1 MIIGAH
7 QNSRKGLIHMGFEPV
22 EGCEPFFLN
31 DSWVSPLNFHPEVR
45 SKMNLP
51 SKVLIHDVTLRD
63 GEQMA
68 GVVFTEDEKV
78 AIALELDKLGIPLIE
93 IGTPAVSEEDQRAFK
108 RLAKMKLKAKKIA
121 LARIMEE
128 DVKLAA
134 ECGADGLFY
143 ETSINP
149 YFVKHVLGLDS
160 NEFIQRIIKGAKLA
174 KELGLFVEFCGWD
187 TFRINNLEWIK
198 TVYTELLRNV
208 EVDQIG
214 ISDTLGQAHPF
225 TVNFLVRKMKEWF
238 PSVPLAVHVH
248 NDYGLATA
256 TALMAIASGAEAVE
270 TSFNCLGERTGN
282 AATEEVVMG
291 VEMILGIKTGIDCSG
306 LYRVSKLIQEISK
319 VRVAPNKPIVGDRIF
334 HSESGIVIDANEKLR
349 KATGFEYCMFPYNPK
364 LTNRDVKY
372 VAGKK
377 SGRAYV
383 RHFLERQGIMATEA
397 QVDEIL
403 IRIKKQGIVLKNF
416 LPDEEVK
423 RIVESVLGK

>member
-1 MIIGAH
+1 MD
-7 QNSRKGLIHMGFEPV
+7 FEEL
-22 EGCEPFFLN
+22 EGCKPFILKN
-31 DSWVSPLNFHPEVR
+31 SWVSPLNFHPDVR

-51 SKVLIHDVTLRD
+51 KKVLIHDVTLRD

-78 AIALELDKLGIPLIE
+78 FIAQELDKIGVQMIE

-108 RLAKMKLKAKKIA
+108 RLAKMNLKAKKIA
-121 LARIMEE
+121 LARVMEE

-143 ETSINP
+143 ETGINP

-160 NEFIQRIIKGAKLA
+160 REFINRIIKGAKLA

-198 TVYTELLRNV
+198 TVYTELLKNV

-214 ISDTLGQAHPF
+214 ISDTFGQAHPF

-238 PSVPLAVHVH
+238 PSVPLAIHVH

-282 AATEEVVMG
+282 ASTEEVIMG
-291 VEMILGIKTGIDCSG
+291 LEMILGIDTEIDCSQ
-306 LYRVSKLIQEISK
+306 LYTISKFIQEISK
-319 VRVAPNKPIVGDRIF
+319 VHVAPNKPIVGDRIF
-334 HSESGIVIDANEKLR
+334 HSESGIVIDANEKMSR
-349 KATGFEYCMFPYNPK
+349 GTGVDYSMFPYNPK
-364 LTNRDVKY
+364 FVGRELKY
-372 VAGKK
+372 VGGKK
-377 SGRAYV
+377 SGRAFIKLYLQKKGL
-383 RHFLERQGIMATEA
+383 RATDV
-397 QVDEIL
+397 QVEEIL
-403 IRIKKQGIVLKNF
+403 MRVKKQSIVLKDY
-416 LPDEEVK
+416 LDQDELDK
-423 RIVESVLGK
+423 IIKLVLG

>member
-1 MIIGAH
+1 MP
-7 QNSRKGLIHMGFEPV
+7 FEKV
-22 EGCEPFFLN
+22 QGCEPFLLN
-31 DSWVSPLNFHPEVR
+31 QSWVSPLNFHPEIR
-45 SKMNLP
+45 SKMHLP
-51 SKVLIHDVTLRD
+51 NKVLIHDVTLRD

-78 AIALELDKLGIPLIE
+78 FIAQELDRIGVQMIE

-108 RLAKMKLKAKKIA
+108 RLSKMNLKAKKIA

-149 YFVKHVLGLDS
+149 YFVKYVLGLDS
-160 NEFIQRIIKGAKLA
+160 KEFINRIIKGAKLA
-174 KELGLFVEFCGWD
+174 KEFGLFVEFCGWD

-198 TVYTELLRNV
+198 TVYTELLKNV

-214 ISDTLGQAHPF
+214 ISDTFGQAHPF

-238 PSVPLAVHVH
+238 PSVPLAIHVH

-256 TALMAIASGAEAVE
+256 TALMAVASGAEAVE

-282 AATEEVVMG
+282 ASTEEVVMG
-291 VEMILGIKTGIDCSG
+291 LEMILGISTGIDCTR
-306 LYRVSKLIQEISK
+306 LYAISKLIQEISK
-319 VRVAPNKPIVGDRIF
+319 VHVSPNKPIVGDRIF
-334 HSESGIVIDANEKLR
+334 HSESGIIIDANEKLAN
-349 KATGFEYCMFPYNPK
+349 ATGFDYCMFPYNPRFTGRE
-364 LTNRDVKY
+364 LKY

-377 SGRAYV
+377 SGKAFVKHWLKKRNITV
-383 RHFLERQGIMATEA
+383 SETQI
-397 QVDEIL
+397 DEIL
-403 IRIKKQGIVLKNF
+403 MRIKKQGIVLKSF
-416 LPDEEVK
+416 LHDEEVEK
-423 RIVESVLGK
+423 IVSMVMKDRGISETSL

>member
-1 MIIGAH
+1 
-7 QNSRKGLIHMGFEPV
+7 
-22 EGCEPFFLN
+22 
-31 DSWVSPLNFHPEVR
+31 
-45 SKMNLP
+45 
-51 SKVLIHDVTLRD
+51 
-63 GEQMA
+63 MA

-121 LARIMEE
+121 LARILEE

-149 YFVKHVLGLDS
+149 YFVKHVLNLDS
-160 NEFIQRIIKGAKLA
+160 KEFINRIIRGAKLA
-174 KELGLFVEFCGWD
+174 KELGLFAEFCGWD
-187 TFRINNLEWIK
+187 TFRVNNLEWIK

-214 ISDTLGQAHPF
+214 ISDTFGQAHPF

-238 PSVPLAVHVH
+238 PSVPLSVHVH

-270 TSFNCLGERTGN
+270 TSFNCLGERAGN
-282 AATEEVVMG
+282 APTEEVVMG
-291 VEMILGIKTGIDCSG
+291 LEMILGLKTNIDCSG

-319 VRVAPNKPIVGDRIF
+319 VHVAPNKPIVGERIF
-334 HSESGIVIDANEKLR
+334 HSESGIVIDANEKMR
-349 KATGFEYCMFPYNPK
+349 KATGYDYSMLPYNPEFIG
-364 LTNRDVKY
+364 RSIKY

-383 RHFLERQGIMATEA
+383 RHFLEQKNLKATDA
-397 QVDEIL
+397 QIEEIL
-403 IRIKKQGIVLKNF
+403 IRIKKQGIILKNF
-416 LPDEEVK
+416 LPDEEVE
-423 RIVESVLGK
+423 RIVRSVLGLQ

>member
-1 MIIGAH
+1 ME
-7 QNSRKGLIHMGFEPV
+7 FEEI
-22 EGCEPFFLN
+22 EGCKPFTMN
-31 DSWVSPLNFHPEVR
+31 GSWVSPLNYCSEVR
-45 SKMNLP
+45 ERMNLP
-51 SKVLIHDVTLRD
+51 NRVLVHDVTLRD

-78 AIALELDKLGIPLIE
+78 FIAQELDKIGIPMIE

-108 RLAKMKLKAKKIA
+108 RLSKMNLKAKKIA
-121 LARIMEE
+121 LARIIEE

-149 YFVKHVLGLDS
+149 YFVKYVLGLDS
-160 NEFIQRIIKGAKLA
+160 REFINRIIRGAKLA

-198 TVYTELLRNV
+198 TVYTELLRNA

-238 PSVPLAVHVH
+238 PDVPLAIHVH

-256 TALMAIASGAEAVE
+256 TALMAVASGAEAVE

-291 VEMILGIKTGIDCSG
+291 IEMILGIKTGIDCSE
-306 LYRVSKLIQEISK
+306 LYRISKLIQEISK
-319 VRVAPNKPIVGDRIF
+319 VQVSPNKPIVGEKIF
-334 HSESGIVIDANEKLR
+334 HSESGIVIDANEKMYR
-349 KATGFEYCMFPYNPK
+349 ATGLKYSMFPYNPENIGRQ
-364 LTNRDVKY
+364 LRY

-377 SGRAYV
+377 SGRAFIKYY
-383 RHFLERQGIMATEA
+383 LEQKGLSATDSQIE
-397 QVDEIL
+397 EIL
-403 IRIKKQGIVLKNF
+403 IRVKRCGIVLKNF
-416 LPDEEVK
+416 IQDEELD
-423 RIVESVLGK
+423 RIIRFVLE

>member
-1 MIIGAH
+1 MDF
-7 QNSRKGLIHMGFEPV
+7 QEL
-22 EGCEPFFLN
+22 EGCKPFILKN
-31 DSWVSPLNFHPEVR
+31 SWVSPLNFHPEVR

-51 SKVLIHDVTLRD
+51 KKVLIHDVTLRD

-78 AIALELDKLGIPLIE
+78 FIAQELDKIGIQMIE

-108 RLAKMKLKAKKIA
+108 RLSKMNLRAKKIA
-121 LARIMEE
+121 LARIIEE

-143 ETSINP
+143 ETGINP

-160 NEFIQRIIKGAKLA
+160 KEFINRIIKGAKLA

-198 TVYTELLRNV
+198 TVYTELLKNV

-214 ISDTLGQAHPF
+214 ISDTFGQAHPF

-238 PSVPLAVHVH
+238 PSVPLALHVH

-256 TALMAIASGAEAVE
+256 TALMAVASGAEAVE

-282 AATEEVVMG
+282 ASTEEVVMG
-291 VEMILGIKTGIDCSG
+291 LEMILGIDTQIDCSQ
-306 LYRVSKLIQEISK
+306 LYTVSKHIEEISK
-319 VRVAPNKPIVGDRIF
+319 VRVAPNKPIVGERIF
-334 HSESGIVIDANEKLR
+334 HSESGIVIDANEKMS
-349 KATGFEYCMFPYNPK
+349 KGSGIEYSMFPYNPESLNRK
-364 LTNRDVKY
+364 LKY
-372 VAGKK
+372 VGGKK
-377 SGRAYV
+377 SGRAFIKLY
-383 RHFLERQGIMATEA
+383 LQKKGLKASDA
-397 QVDEIL
+397 QVEEIL
-403 IRIKKQGIVLKNF
+403 MRVKKQSIVMKNYLDEEELDKIVKIVL
-416 LPDEEVK
+416 
-423 RIVESVLGK
+423 G

>member
-1 MIIGAH
+1 MDF
-7 QNSRKGLIHMGFEPV
+7 QEL
-22 EGCEPFFLN
+22 EGCKPFILKN
-31 DSWVSPLNFHPEVR
+31 SWVSPLNFHPDVR

-51 SKVLIHDVTLRD
+51 KKVLVHDVTLRD

-78 AIALELDKLGIPLIE
+78 FIAQELDKIGIQMIE

-108 RLAKMKLKAKKIA
+108 RLTKMNLRAKKIA
-121 LARIMEE
+121 LARIIEE

-143 ETSINP
+143 ETGINP

-160 NEFIQRIIKGAKLA
+160 KEFINRIIKGAKLA

-198 TVYTELLRNV
+198 TVYTELLKNV

-214 ISDTLGQAHPF
+214 ISDTFGQAHPF

-238 PSVPLAVHVH
+238 PNVPLAIHVH

-256 TALMAIASGAEAVE
+256 TALMAVASGAEAVE

-282 AATEEVVMG
+282 ASTEEVVMG
-291 VEMILGIKTGIDCSG
+291 LEMILGIDTEIDYSQ
-306 LYRVSKLIQEISK
+306 LYTVSKQIQEISK
-319 VRVAPNKPIVGDRIF
+319 VRVAPNKPIVGERIF
-334 HSESGIVIDANEKLR
+334 HSESGIVIDANEKMS
-349 KATGFEYCMFPYNPK
+349 KGTGIAYSMFPYNPESLNRK
-364 LTNRDVKY
+364 LKY
-372 VAGKK
+372 VGGKK
-377 SGRAYV
+377 SGRAFIKLYLQKKGLKV
-383 RHFLERQGIMATEA
+383 SDV
-397 QVDEIL
+397 QVEEIL
-403 IRIKKQGIVLKNF
+403 MRVKKQSIVMKNYLDEEELDKIVKIVL
-416 LPDEEVK
+416 
-423 RIVESVLGK
+423 G

>member
-1 MIIGAH
+1 M
-7 QNSRKGLIHMGFEPV
+7 SFERI
-22 EGCEPFFLN
+22 ENCEPFFLN
-31 DSWVSPLNFHPEVR
+31 ESWVSPLNFHPEVR
-45 SKMNLP
+45 AKMNLP
-51 SKVLIHDVTLRD
+51 SRVLIHDVTLRD

-68 GVVFTEDEKV
+68 GVVFTEEEKV

-93 IGTPAVSEEDQRAFK
+93 IGTPAVSEEDQCAFK
-108 RLAKMKLKAKKIA
+108 RLAKMNLKAKKIA

-149 YFVKHVLGLDS
+149 YFVKYVLALDS
-160 NEFIQRIIKGAKLA
+160 KEFIDRIIKGAKLA

-187 TFRINNLEWIK
+187 TFRISNLEWIK
-198 TVYTELLRNV
+198 TVYTELLRHV

-214 ISDTLGQAHPF
+214 ISDTFGQAHPF

-291 VEMILGIKTGIDCSG
+291 VEMILGIKTGVDCSG
-306 LYRVSKLIQEISK
+306 LYRVSKMTQEISK
-319 VRVAPNKPIVGDRIF
+319 VHVAPNKPIVGDRIF
-334 HSESGIVIDANEKLR
+334 FSESGIIIDANEKMK
-349 KATGFEYCMFPYNPK
+349 KATVFDYCMYPYNPK
-364 LTNRDVKY
+364 VTGRSVKY

-383 RHFLERQGIMATEA
+383 RHYLQSKGLQASDKQM
-397 QVDEIL
+397 DEIL
-403 IRIKKQGIVLKNF
+403 LMIKKQGIVLKNY
-416 LPDEEVK
+416 LPDSEVDEIIK
-423 RIVESVLGK
+423 AVLGKSQ

>member
-1 MIIGAH
+1 MV
-7 QNSRKGLIHMGFEPV
+7 KVPFEKL
-22 EGCEPFFLN
+22 EGCEPFILN
-31 DSWVSPLNFHPEVR
+31 DSWVSPLNFIEEVR

-51 SKVLIHDVTLRD
+51 EQVIIHDVTLRD

-78 AIALELDKLGIPLIE
+78 FIAQELDKIGVPMIE
-93 IGTPAVSEEDQRAFK
+93 VGFPAVSGEDQRVFK
-108 RLAKMKLKAKKIA
+108 RLSKMNLKAKKIA
-121 LARIMEE
+121 LARIMDE

-149 YFVKHVLGLDS
+149 YFVKYVLGLDS
-160 NEFIQRIIKGAKLA
+160 KEFIDRIIKGAKLA

-198 TVYTELLRNV
+198 TVYTELLKNV

-214 ISDTLGQAHPF
+214 ISDTFGQAHPF

-238 PSVPLAVHVH
+238 PSIPLSIHVH

-282 AATEEVVMG
+282 ASTEEVIAG
-291 VEMILGIKTGIDCSG
+291 IEMILGIKTNVDCQE
-306 LYRVSKLIQEISK
+306 LYRVSKMIQEVSK
-319 VRVAPNKPIVGDRIF
+319 MHVAPNKPIVGDRIF
-334 HSESGIVIDANEKLR
+334 DSESGIVIDANEKINR
-349 KATGFEYCMFPYNPK
+349 ATEIKYAMYPYNPENFGRW
-364 LTNRDVKY
+364 LKY
-372 VAGKK
+372 VGGKK
-377 SGRAYV
+377 SGRAFVKQYLDK
-383 RHFLERQGIMATEA
+383 RGLKANEA

-403 IRIKKQGIVLKNF
+403 VRIKKIGTVLKSA
-416 LPDEEVK
+416 LSDEDID
-423 RIVESVLGK
+423 RIVELVLG

>member
-1 MIIGAH
+1 M
-7 QNSRKGLIHMGFEPV
+7 NFERI

-31 DSWVSPLNFHPEVR
+31 ESWVSPLNFHPEVR
-45 SKMNLP
+45 AKMNLP
-51 SKVLIHDVTLRD
+51 SRVLIHDVTLRD

-68 GVVFTEDEKV
+68 GVVFTEEEKV

-108 RLAKMKLKAKKIA
+108 RLAKMNLKAKKIA

-143 ETSINP
+143 ETGINP
-149 YFVKHVLGLDS
+149 YFVKYVLGLDS
-160 NEFIQRIIKGAKLA
+160 KEFIDRIIKGAKLA

-198 TVYTELLRNV
+198 TVYTELLKHV

-214 ISDTLGQAHPF
+214 ISDTFGQAHPF

-291 VEMILGIKTGIDCSG
+291 VEMILGIKTGVDCNG
-306 LYRVSKLIQEISK
+306 LYRVSKMIQEISK
-319 VRVAPNKPIVGDRIF
+319 VHVAPNKPIVGDRIF
-334 HSESGIVIDANEKLR
+334 FSESGIVIDANEKMKR
-349 KATGFEYCMFPYNPK
+349 ATGFDYCMFPYNPK
-364 LTNRDVKY
+364 VTGRDVKY

-383 RHFLERQGIMATEA
+383 RHYLQSKGLQATDK
-397 QVDEIL
+397 QMDEIL
-403 IRIKKQGIVLKNF
+403 LKIKKQGIILKNY
-416 LPDEEVK
+416 LSDDEVD
-423 RIVESVLGK
+423 RIVKSVLENKIVLEE